1 MPLSFATGSLIDPP
15 TMEITMDFDYQF
27 FDAQTIP
34 AQSWK
39 NGGGKTQE
47 IISYPASSDW
57 SNFIWRV
64 SIAQIEKSG
73 PFSVFEGI
81 DRIICLLK
89 GDGVVLHH
97 SNAFSHVLNQVVEPY
112 AFKGEESINSELL
125 GQTSDD
131 LNLMTRRN
139 IAKGSLEVLHTSTH
153 LTLEANCFYFC
164 MVQTGQWRFYLENQ
178 NSDTPFLSCQN
189 RQGFWSQAVQQTN
202 TLIAQTSANT
212 PGLYDEKPALIVMKI
227 QLLPVATH
235 ETF

>member
-1 MPLSFATGSLIDPP
+1 MGSLIDHQV
-15 TMEITMDFDYQF
+15 METTMDFEYQF

-97 SNAFSHVLNQVVEPY
+97 SKASSHVLNEVLAPY
-112 AFKGEESINSELL
+112 YFKGEDLIDSELL

-139 IAKGSLEVLHTSTH
+139 IAKGSLEVLHTSTQ

-164 MVQTGQWRFYLENQ
+164 MVQTGQWHFYLQNQ
-178 NSDTPFLSCQN
+178 SSSTPFLSCQN
-189 RQGFWSQAVQQTN
+189 RQGFWSHSVQQANTLTAQPSANTN
-202 TLIAQTSANT
+202 TLHSEN
-212 PGLYDEKPALIVMKI
+212 PALILMKI
-227 QLLPVATH
+227 QLLPAASH